1 MAQRTRLR
9 NRPVLLFV
17 AVGLAVGETALL
29 SLLGPKTGMALAPQ
43 VSAPA
48 PLDVFHDLRWIAVYV
63 PSWLVFVV
71 AACAFLVIRTLITA
85 VLVRASWPVATERP
99 ADRELVRRA
108 AWSTAL
114 LTLILIP
121 WVVLLFAT
129 AVLSLS
135 YLWIVAVPVVVMIS
149 VVVHHSAI
157 TTQWWRVRPSWTS
170 VSAILA
176 AFVALTALGALI
188 TTGPAWLRLPVAALA
203 GVVNAWCWLR
213 ITRSVVGAGTASPPR
228 TGRPFAVVALA
239 GILVL
244 VIGGAAVGFAVATTL
259 ERGRHAP
266 PRARADADGPPVLVL
281 KGFNSRWNGTTLQWV
296 TGNFQI
302 RRYSY
307 AGLNASGNPR
317 PYGRAATHRSVR
329 VLVHELGEQVDA
341 LAADTGQRVGIVAE
355 SEGALIALT
364 YVLGTPD
371 APVRSVVAL
380 SPLPEPGRVSYPA
393 PGRVGWGI
401 AAGTAFDAAAAIVD
415 ALGPVDVRADTPL
428 FRSIIEHAPL
438 FQSLLRCPAPDV
450 RELAVLPFDT
460 GLAAPVPAEVRIP
473 RIVRPAFHGGLLG
486 DDGTARVVR
495 QVLRGGAVDAQ
506 SRWRSTERVV
516 QALASPWQVPS
527 LAKSLEPAWRGLPDP
542 DDCPAMRRALR
553 HYVRG

>member
-1 MAQRTRLR
+1 M
-9 NRPVLLFV
+9 
-17 AVGLAVGETALL
+17 GLAVVETALL

-43 VSAPA
+43 VSSP
-48 PLDVFHDLRWIAVYV
+48 PPFDVFHDLRWLAVYV
-63 PSWLVFVV
+63 PSWLVFVFAV
-71 AACAFLVIRTLITA
+71 AAFFVARTAITA
-85 VLVRASWPVATERP
+85 MLVRASWPSTVERP
-99 ADRELVRRA
+99 ANRELVRRA

-114 LTLILIP
+114 LTVILIP
-121 WVVLLFAT
+121 WAVLLFAT

-149 VVVHHSAI
+149 VIVHHCAI
-157 TTQWWRVRPSWTS
+157 TTEWWRVRPSWTS

-176 AFVALTALGALI
+176 TFATLTILGAVI
-188 TTGPAWLRLPVAALA
+188 ATGPAWLRLPVAVGA
-203 GVVNAWCWLR
+203 GAANAWCWLR
-213 ITRSVVGAGTASPPR
+213 ITHSVVGAASPSAR
-228 TGRPFAVVALA
+228 AGRPFAVVALA

-266 PRARADADGPPVLVL
+266 PRARADPTGPPVLVV
-281 KGFNSRWNGTTLQWV
+281 KGFNSQWNGTTLQWV
-296 TGNFQI
+296 TGNFRI
-302 RRYSY
+302 RRFSY
-307 AGLNASGNPR
+307 AGLTANRKPR
-317 PYGRAATHRSVR
+317 PYGRSATHRSVR
-329 VLVHELGEQVDA
+329 VLVRELGEQVDA

-401 AAGTAFDAAAAIVD
+401 AAGTALDAAAAIVD

-438 FQSLLRCPAPDV
+438 FQSLLRCPAPGV

-486 DDGTARVVR
+486 DDVTARAVR
-495 QVLRGGAVDAQ
+495 RVLRGKAVEQQA
-506 SRWRSTERVV
+506 RWRGTERVV

-527 LAKSLEPAWRGLPDP
+527 LAKSLEPAWRALPDP

-553 HYVRG
+553 SYVRG